1 MFASPCCG
9 TVERMRS
16 RLAASVV
23 ALSLVAVL
31 IAACGGNSSGSKKSA
46 SDKTTGLTVT
56 VSDDQVS
63 LARTARSTSG
73 TGGSSGTVSCTDDY
87 AKLAR
92 ATGVPAPSQPWYA
105 TTYIT
110 WPATGKSTSAR
121 LSHSLRGDPQLCVVQ
136 SGDQSA
142 SALIYFDAKAKAG
155 VEKLQTDGAKS
166 QQAAQATQ
174 ALQSAAQA
182 AVGAVSNR
190 AFPTTGT
197 TLVAAITSSGLYSKS
212 VASESDV
219 TETGTIYV
227 VTGKTT
233 RSSLELALKDSRGVV
248 HTATEGVRGSP
259 KLATVR
265 G

>member
-9 TVERMRS
+9 TVKRMRS

-31 IAACGGNSSGSKKSA
+31 IAACGGNDSGSKKSA
-46 SDKTTGLTVT
+46 SDRTTGLTVS
-56 VSDDQVS
+56 VSDDTVS

-73 TGGSSGTVSCTDDY
+73 TAGTSGTVSCTDDY
-87 AKLAR
+87 AKLVR
-92 ATGVPAPSQPWYA
+92 ASSVPAPTQPWYA

-110 WPATGKSTSAR
+110 WPATGKSTSAT
-121 LSHSLRGDPQLCVVQ
+121 LSHSLKGDPQLCVVQ

-142 SALIYFDAKAKAG
+142 SAVIYFDARTKAG
-155 VEKLQTDGAKS
+155 VEKVQTDSAKT
-166 QQAAQATQ
+166 QQATQATQ

-190 AFPTTGT
+190 AFPTSGDTI
-197 TLVAAITSSGLYSKS
+197 VAAITSSGLYVKS

-219 TETGTIYV
+219 TEAGTIYV
-227 VTGKTT
+227 ITGKTT

-259 KLATVR
+259 KLATVKN
-265 G
+265 